1 MVSLIA
7 LSSLLLSVTVS
18 FSVAFADESQK
29 RIEDLEKQIKE
40 LKQKVEKMENT
51 LTRSNGF
58 MIVANVTCDIHT
70 PFDGDFT
77 ATELS
82 ETAAR
87 QSVTDKCLQKLSDKS
102 RCLPQFVIC
111 KK

>member
-1 MVSLIA
+1 MLIP
-7 LSSLLLSVTVS
+7 LCS
-18 FSVAFADESQK
+18 FFFYWTLASADDSQK
-29 RIEDLEKQIKE
+29 RIEALENQVKE

-58 MIVANVTCDIHT
+58 MIVANVTCDIRT
-70 PFDGDFT
+70 PFDGEFT

-87 QSVTDKCLQKLSDKS
+87 QSVAEKCLQKVPDKS
-102 RCLPQFVIC
+102 RCLPQFITC

>member
-1 MVSLIA
+1 MISVFCT
-7 LSSLLLSVTVS
+7 LLFS
-18 FSVAFADESQK
+18 FTLVFADESQK
-29 RIEDLEKQIKE
+29 RVEELEKQIKE

-87 QSVTDKCLQKLSDKS
+87 QSVTDKCLQKVPDKS
-102 RCLPQFVIC
+102 RCLPQFITC

>member
-1 MVSLIA
+1 MFLITICSF
-7 LSSLLLSVTVS
+7 LFSTSS
-18 FSVAFADESQK
+18 AFADDSQK
-29 RIEDLEKQIKE
+29 RIEELEKQIKE

-87 QSVTDKCLQKLSDKS
+87 QSVTKQCTDKLSDKS
-102 RCLPQFVIC
+102 RCLPQFVTC

>member
-1 MVSLIA
+1 MFLLTLLSLIIT
-7 LSSLLLSVTVS
+7 SSS
-18 FSVAFADESQK
+18 AFADDSQK
-29 RIEDLEKQIKE
+29 RIEELEKQLKE

-51 LTRSNGF
+51 LTKSNGF

-87 QSVTDKCLQKLSDKS
+87 QSVIKQCTDKLSDKS